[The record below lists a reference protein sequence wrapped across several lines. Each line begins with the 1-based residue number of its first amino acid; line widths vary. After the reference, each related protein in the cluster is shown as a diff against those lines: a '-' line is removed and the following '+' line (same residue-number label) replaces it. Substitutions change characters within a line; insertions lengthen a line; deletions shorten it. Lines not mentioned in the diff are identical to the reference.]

1 MDNTGS
7 SLNILVQ
14 LYRYNLDAAKD
25 EEEKRRM
32 KQRQTEIEH
41 CLMINLSH
49 EYVRSVHI
57 LLENSD
63 DEEYYLSISQSSRK
77 VSFYNLKRQ
86 ATYKDFLEYAK
97 QTFSN
102 DQVVCIIHSD
112 IYLNWNI
119 NMKIFDDF
127 LPTNTIFGLTRHE
140 PTNQYH
146 TICSGDACGLPYS
159 PGGSADTF
167 IFRMPI
173 PESLSLNSV
182 NHFQNLYGGECVFL
196 HEWYR
201 AGAKVLNP
209 CFQVITIHLHYGQV
223 YFKTYDKLTT
233 TRPYYPELEPC
244 PSDTNSLV
252 NRPVALYKPGSVWC
266 FRCKAAPNIFCRWQ
280 NGGKDWT
287 CIICEMYN
295 EYDKQQGHP
304 GRVPRIV

>member
-1 MDNTGS
+1 MDNTNS

-25 EEEKRRM
+25 EQEKERM
-32 KQRQTEIEH
+32 KQRQTEINY
-41 CLMINLSH
+41 CLMINLGH
-49 EYVRSVHI
+49 DYVRSVHI
-57 LLENSD
+57 LLENAD
-63 DEEYYLSISQSSRK
+63 DEEYYLSIAHSNTK
-77 VSFYNLKRQ
+77 VRFHNLNRQ

-97 QTFSN
+97 QRFTN
-102 DQVVCIIHSD
+102 DEVVCIIHSD
-112 IYLNWNI
+112 VYLNWNM

-146 TICSGDACGLPYS
+146 TICKGDACGLPYS

-173 PESLSLNSV
+173 PETLSLNSV
-182 NHFQNLYGGECVFL
+182 NHCQNIYGGECVFL

-209 CFQVITIHLHYGQV
+209 CFQVITIHLHYGHV

-252 NRPVALYKPGSVWC
+252 NRPIMLLKPNTVRC
-266 FRCKAAPNIFCRWQ
+266 FRCKGFPNAFSRWKD
-280 NGGKDWT
+280 GGKHWT
-287 CIICEMYN
+287 CVICEMEN
-295 EYDKQQGHP
+295 
-304 GRVPRIV
+304 